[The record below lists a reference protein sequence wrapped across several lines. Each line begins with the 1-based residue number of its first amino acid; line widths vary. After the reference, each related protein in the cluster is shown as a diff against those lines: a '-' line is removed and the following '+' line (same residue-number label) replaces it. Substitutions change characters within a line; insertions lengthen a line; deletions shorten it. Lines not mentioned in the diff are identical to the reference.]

1 MSTRTDLD
9 PLLGTVDEDNDF
21 SESVF
26 SFFDLYLY
34 LIQLFFILP
43 VDFPL
48 SPTAAQDKS
57 LVAESQNKG
66 VVAQKKKAANYQAQE
81 DVELCRAW
89 AHVTEDP
96 AIGTNQDGNAF
107 WERIKKCYA
116 KAHPHPP

>member
-21 SESVF
+21 IDF
-26 SFFDLYLY
+26 
-34 LIQLFFILP
+34 LP
-43 VDFPL
+43 
-48 SPTAAQDKS
+48 SPTVAQDKS

-66 VVAQKKKAANYQAQE
+66 VVAQEKKAENYQAQE

-96 AIGTNQDGNAF
+96 AISTNQDGNAF
-107 WERIKKCYA
+107 WEQITKCYT
-116 KAHPHPP
+116 KAHPYPP

>member
-1 MSTRTDLD
+1 MSNCTDLD

-21 SESVF
+21 IDF
-26 SFFDLYLY
+26 
-34 LIQLFFILP
+34 LP
-43 VDFPL
+43 
-48 SPTAAQDKS
+48 SPTVAQDKS

-66 VVAQKKKAANYQAQE
+66 VVAQEKKAENYQAQE

-107 WERIKKCYA
+107 WEQITKCYT
-116 KAHPHPP
+116 KAHPYPP